1 MNLLNSSLGI
11 DFRQNHLILTYLK
24 KTFGKIRL
32 VDYRIYP
39 LWSEGQKEMQQA
51 QWISLITSFISK
63 HQLNKE
69 RVAVSIPREKVVVRF
84 IRLPIA
90 TKENLRKV
98 LEYEAPK
105 YTPFDK
111 EEIYFDYQ
119 ILKEDKES
127 VQIIAVFIH
136 RSELDTY
143 LALLRR
149 IGIRPTSVQI
159 PSTAALNLFFY
170 HQGESGTEN
179 AVLLDVNSP
188 FWEMNLVQERSWK
201 ESFHLPLLPESREE
215 GILQILKQ
223 AGVNGHSVD
232 KFSFYMYGL
241 DAAESALPELGEGE
255 TPKKMAAPPM
265 SRIEVGKNEAK
276 PDYIYAS
283 IGVSLQELAS
293 TRIAINLLPLEMRKK
308 VRQIAKPL
316 FLLLLILSF
325 VLAAGWATGE
335 YRYYTGELD
344 RLRSEVK
351 KRKPEVEAIEKLQ
364 RQTGTLAKEISE
376 LEKIIAGE
384 QARVEILK
392 ELTRVLP
399 PSVWIWNLKCSGRDV
414 EISGFAD
421 SASELIPLL
430 DKSPFFEKVEFS
442 SPVTKERER
451 RGTTESER
459 ERFKIKMKLE
469 TRRTSL

>member
-1 MNLLNSSLGI
+1 MGLLNSSLGI
-11 DFRQNHLILTYLK
+11 DFRQNHLILTFLK

-39 LWSEGQKEMQQA
+39 LWSEGQKEVQQA

-98 LEYEAPK
+98 LEYESPK

-111 EEIYFDYQ
+111 DETYFDYQ
-119 ILKEDKES
+119 ILKEDKDS
-127 VQIIAVFIH
+127 VQIIAVFILK
-136 RSELDTY
+136 SELDTY

-179 AVLLDVNSP
+179 AVLLDVNNP
-188 FWEMNLVQERSWK
+188 FCEMNLIQEKNWK
-201 ESFHLPLLPESREE
+201 ESFHLPLLPESREDR
-215 GILQILKQ
+215 ILQVLKQ

-232 KFSFYMYGL
+232 KFSFFIYGL
-241 DAAESALPELGEGE
+241 DAAESALPEVGEGE
-255 TPKKMAAPPM
+255 TLRKMTAPPM
-265 SRIEVGKNEAK
+265 TRIEVGKNEVK

-283 IGVSLQELAS
+283 VGVSLPEL
-293 TRIAINLLPLEMRKK
+293 TRTRLALNLLPQEMRKK

-316 FLLLLILSF
+316 FVLLLILSC
-325 VLAAGWATGE
+325 VLATGWAIGG
-335 YRYYTGELD
+335 YRYYSSEVD

-364 RQTGTLAKEISE
+364 RQRGTLTKEISE

-384 QARVEILK
+384 TARIEILK
-392 ELTRVLP
+392 ELSQVLP
-399 PSVWIWNLKCSGRDV
+399 PSVWIWNLKCSGKDV

-451 RGTTESER
+451 RGTTENER

-469 TRRTSL
+469 IRRAAS